1 MGTIIIIFTGI
12 FLIASIVALFA
23 ILLSSL
29 LTKDWTKGTTIATSI
44 CVFMLIASL
53 ISINYINKHTTITT
67 YTPDKYDLITM
78 AEARNIKRVNVDI
91 EDPERIECARFME
104 YEAYVYYVPVDKN
117 NEMFR
122 LKEG

>member
-1 MGTIIIIFTGI
+1 MGTLIIIFTGI
-12 FLIASIVALFA
+12 FLIASIITLFA

-29 LTKDWTKGTTIATSI
+29 LIKDWTKGTTIATSL
-44 CVFMLIASL
+44 CVLMLIVSL
-53 ISINYINKHTTITT
+53 ISVNYINKHTTIIT
-67 YTPDKYDLITM
+67 YTPDKYDLVAM

-91 EDPERIECARFME
+91 EDPERIECARFMDD
-104 YEAYVYYVPVDKN
+104 EAYVYYVPVDKN